1 MYNIL
6 WKIFMFLFLV
16 FSLLLL
22 CLFFRLKELFQVK
35 NGVTTFFFFFEN
47 AKNLG
52 RSDDGKRRK
61 KRGWPIRKNLFSTA
75 EHPRATR
82 SLVWLLLDVSDWP
95 QARHTS
101 KLFHG
106 KPYTAVKTLSDSDQT
121 PPAAAFRTEFFVD
134 HRGVLLFLNSRA
146 RTICK
151 KQQQQQQREA

>member
-1 MYNIL
+1 MKNIHV
-6 WKIFMFLFLV
+6 FVPVFLCAVTMLICQMKRII
-16 FSLLLL
+16 SSEKW
-22 CLFFRLKELFQVK
+22 CCFFI
-35 NGVTTFFFFFEN
+35 EN

-82 SLVWLLLDVSDWP
+82 SLVWPLLDVSDWP
-95 QARHTS
+95 QARHTN

-151 KQQQQQQREA
+151 KQQQQQREA

>member
-16 FSLLLL
+16 FSMLLL
-22 CLFFRLKELFQVK
+22 CSFFRLKELFQVK
-35 NGVTTFFFFFEN
+35 NGVTTFFFFFWKC
-47 AKNLG
+47 KNLG
-52 RSDDGKRRK
+52 PSDDGKRRK

-82 SLVWLLLDVSDWP
+82 SLVWPLLDVSDWP

-121 PPAAAFRTEFFVD
+121 PPTAAFRTEFFVD

-151 KQQQQQQREA
+151 KQQQQQREA